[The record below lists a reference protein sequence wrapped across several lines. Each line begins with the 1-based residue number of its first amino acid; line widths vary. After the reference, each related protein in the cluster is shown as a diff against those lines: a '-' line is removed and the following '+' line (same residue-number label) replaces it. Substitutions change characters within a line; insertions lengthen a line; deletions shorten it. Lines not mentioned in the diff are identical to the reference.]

1 MSLISII
8 TQTLKS
14 QYPLPAERS
23 NLRELPPHPPPA
35 LNAGSVT
42 RGEWW
47 FHIGREKE
55 RKDERENE
63 RKTGERGRV
72 VGVRKGREREK

>member
-47 FHIGREKE
+47 FHAGREKE
-55 RKDERENE
+55 RERRENE
-63 RKTGERGRV
+63 RKTEGERGRV
-72 VGVRKGREREK
+72 VSIRKGREREK

>member
-47 FHIGREKE
+47 FHARRETE
-55 RKDERENE
+55 
-63 RKTGERGRV
+63 
-72 VGVRKGREREK
+72 RERERVRKREENRVREGEWWA

>member
-14 QYPLPAERS
+14 QYPLPAERN
-23 NLRELPPHPPPA
+23 NLRELLPPLPPV
-35 LNAGSVT
+35 NAGSVT

-47 FHIGREKE
+47 FHAGREENRMREEE
-55 RKDERENE
+55 RR
-63 RKTGERGRV
+63 
-72 VGVRKGREREK
+72 GVRDGREREK